1 MLMPDKSGHFVCQ
14 ADNCEFKSCN
24 LFDFFDHLGV
34 DMRWKVSLSKD
45 YSFDLFLFLQM
56 LDDYLR
62 DGDVVEVHENIQ
74 SAVLLL
80 ANASGDDFEEFINES
95 IVIDG
100 MSTLMEDI
108 EGFLKKHD

>member
-1 MLMPDKSGHFVCQ
+1 
-14 ADNCEFKSCN
+14 
-24 LFDFFDHLGV
+24 
-34 DMRWKVSLSKD
+34 MRWKVSLSKD